1 MRTTVADVIR
11 ETAAKHRISVADLI
25 GQSRERRYVRPRQEA
40 MYRVFTECK
49 HISYPDAGRRL
60 GGRDHTTV
68 LHGVKAHA
76 RRIGIAYADAK
87 LIREG
92 GLNKPAF
99 AAMANAYAQTLEAH
113 RVQ

>member
-1 MRTTVADVIR
+1 MRITVAEVIR

-25 GQSRERRYVRPRQEA
+25 GQSRERKYVRPRQEA
-40 MYRVFTECK
+40 MYQVFVKCP
-49 HISYPDAGRRL
+49 HISYPEAGRRM

-76 RRIGIAYADAK
+76 KRLGIDYADA
-87 LIREG
+87 LQIRKG
-92 GLNKPAF
+92 GINKPVF
-99 AAMANAYAQTLEAH
+99 AIMASAYAKSLEAH

>member
-1 MRTTVADVIR
+1 MRTTVADIVR
-11 ETAAKHRISVADLI
+11 ETAAKHRLTVAQLL
-25 GQSRERRYVRPRQEA
+25 GPCRERKYVRPRQEA

-49 HISYPDAGRRL
+49 HVSLPETGRRL

-68 LHGVKAHA
+68 LHGIRRHCE
-76 RRIGIAYADAK
+76 RIGVSYTDAK

-92 GLNKPAF
+92 GINKPAF
-99 AAMANAYAQTLEAH
+99 AAMASQYAQALEAH

>member
-1 MRTTVADVIR
+1 MRKTVADVIR

-40 MYRVFTECK
+40 MYRVFTECP
-49 HISYPDAGRRL
+49 HISYPESGRRM

-68 LHGVKAHA
+68 LNGVKRHCA
-76 RRIGIAYADAK
+76 RIGIDYADA
-87 LIREG
+87 LHIRKG
-92 GLNKPAF
+92 GMNRPAF
-99 AAMANAYAQTLEAH
+99 AMMASAYAQSLEAH

>member
-40 MYRVFTECK
+40 MYRVFTECP
-49 HISYPDAGRRL
+49 HISYPESGRRL

-68 LHGVKAHA
+68 LHGVKRHCE
-76 RRIGIAYADAK
+76 RIGIQYADA
-87 LIREG
+87 LHIRKG
-92 GLNKPAF
+92 GMNKPVF
-99 AAMANAYAQTLEAH
+99 AIMASAYAKSLEAH